1 MIKNSWILYL
11 FVLLTAS
18 SSVFSQKQVEQA
30 VDAPQNW
37 QNGMEHSAVI
47 TMKHFLL
54 SKSGSIHVCVIWEM
68 GDGNLFLCPRPLL
81 VEAWIA

>member
-37 QNGMEHSAVI
+37 QNGMEHFCRNNNETFPAFQVRINTRMRDLGNGGWELVSVSSA
-47 TMKHFLL
+47 
-54 SKSGSIHVCVIWEM
+54 
-68 GDGNLFLCPRPLL
+68 PL